1 MEKNKENKNNL
12 RSIMI
17 IILYFIFPYVMKF
30 LSGVK
35 WLVVLFYMLFALL
48 ILYLY
53 RNTFKRDF
61 KDIKENKKK
70 YLSSILTNVVLI
82 FVIMLV
88 TNALIGMIFDIKQ
101 TSENDYSLLSMFKKS
116 PIVLMFLTSLYYPVI
131 EGVIFRKSV
140 RDIIDNKWMFI
151 MFSSVFY
158 FFFNVAYTSLSFTS
172 IITSLCYLFSMMLLS
187 SYYYKTNNSTASV
200 LVMMIYN
207 IIISILSFI

>member
-53 RNTFKRDF
+53 RNTFKKDF
-61 KDIKENKKK
+61 KDIIENKKK
-70 YLSSILTNVVLI
+70 YLSSILINVALI
-82 FVIMLV
+82 FVIMLI
-88 TNALIGMIFDIKQ
+88 TNALIGMLFDIKQ
-101 TSENDYSLLSMFKKS
+101 TSENDYSLLAMFKS
-116 PIVLMFLTSLYYPVI
+116 PIILMFLTSLYYPVI

-140 RDIIDNKWMFI
+140 RDIIDNKWIFI
-151 MFSSVFY
+151 IFSSVFY

-187 SYYYKTNNSTASV
+187 NYYYKTNNFTASV
-200 LVMMIYN
+200 IVMMIYN
-207 IIISILSFI
+207 LIISAISFI

>member
-35 WLVVLFYMLFALL
+35 WLVVLLYMLFALL

-53 RNTFKRDF
+53 RNTFKKDF
-61 KDIKENKKK
+61 KDIIENKKK
-70 YLSSILTNVVLI
+70 YLSSILINVALI
-82 FVIMLV
+82 FVIMLI
-88 TNALIGMIFDIKQ
+88 TNALIGMLFDIKQ
-101 TSENDYSLLSMFKKS
+101 TSENDYSLLAMFKKS
-116 PIVLMFLTSLYYPVI
+116 PFVLILLTSIYYPVV

-151 MFSSVFY
+151 IFSSVFY
-158 FFFNVAYTSLSFTS
+158 FFFNIAYTSLSFTS

-187 SYYYKTNNSTASV
+187 SYYYKTNNFTASV
-200 LVMMIYN
+200 IVMMIYN
-207 IIISILSFI
+207 LIISAIIFI

>member
-17 IILYFIFPYVMKF
+17 IILYFIFPYVMKI

-35 WLVVLFYMLFALL
+35 WLVVLLYMLFALL

-88 TNALIGMIFDIKQ
+88 TNALIGMLFDIKQ

-116 PIVLMFLTSLYYPVI
+116 PIVLML
-131 EGVIFRKSV
+131 
-140 RDIIDNKWMFI
+140 
-151 MFSSVFY
+151 
-158 FFFNVAYTSLSFTS
+158 
-172 IITSLCYLFSMMLLS
+172 LLS
-187 SYYYKTNNSTASV
+187 SYRRRY
-200 LVMMIYN
+200 I
-207 IIISILSFI
+207 

>member
-35 WLVVLFYMLFALL
+35 WLVVLLYMLFALL

-70 YLSSILTNVVLI
+70 YLSSILINVVLI

-88 TNALIGMIFDIKQ
+88 TNALIGILFDIKQ

-116 PIVLMFLTSLYYPVI
+116 PIVLMLLTSLYYPVI

-187 SYYYKTNNSTASV
+187 SYYYKSNNFTASV
-200 LVMMIYN
+200 IVMMIYN
-207 IIISILSFI
+207 LIISVISFI

>member
-35 WLVVLFYMLFALL
+35 WLVVLLYMLFALL

-53 RNTFKRDF
+53 RNTFKKDF
-61 KDIKENKKK
+61 KDIIENKKK
-70 YLSSILTNVVLI
+70 YLSSILINVALI
-82 FVIMLV
+82 FVIMLI
-88 TNALIGMIFDIKQ
+88 TNALIGMLFDIKQ
-101 TSENDYSLLSMFKKS
+101 TSENDYSLLAMFKKS
-116 PIVLMFLTSLYYPVI
+116 PIILMFLTSLYYPVI

-140 RDIIDNKWMFI
+140 RDIIDNKWIFI
-151 MFSSVFY
+151 IFSSVFY
-158 FFFNVAYTSLSFTS
+158 FFFNAAYTSLSFTS

-187 SYYYKTNNSTASV
+187 NYYYKTNNFTASV
-200 LVMMIYN
+200 IVMMIYN
-207 IIISILSFI
+207 LIISAISFI

>member
-53 RNTFKRDF
+53 RNTFKKDF
-61 KDIKENKKK
+61 KDIIENKKK
-70 YLSSILTNVVLI
+70 YLSSILINVALI
-82 FVIMLV
+82 FVIMLI
-88 TNALIGMIFDIKQ
+88 TNALIGMLFDIKQ
-101 TSENDYSLLSMFKKS
+101 TSENDYSLLAMFKKS
-116 PIVLMFLTSLYYPVI
+116 PIILMFLTSLYYPVI

-140 RDIIDNKWMFI
+140 RDIIDNKWIFI
-151 MFSSVFY
+151 IFSSVFY

-172 IITSLCYLFSMMLLS
+172 IITSLCYLFPMMLLS
-187 SYYYKTNNSTASV
+187 NYYYKTNNFTASV
-200 LVMMIYN
+200 IVMMIYN
-207 IIISILSFI
+207 LIISAISFI

>member
-35 WLVVLFYMLFALL
+35 WLVVLLYMLFALL

-53 RNTFKRDF
+53 RNTFKKDF
-61 KDIKENKKK
+61 KDIIENKKK
-70 YLSSILTNVVLI
+70 YLSSILINVALI
-82 FVIMLV
+82 FVIMLI
-88 TNALIGMIFDIKQ
+88 TNALIGMLFDIKQ
-101 TSENDYSLLSMFKKS
+101 TSENDYSLLAMFKKS
-116 PIVLMFLTSLYYPVI
+116 PFVLILLTSIYYPVV

-151 MFSSVFY
+151 IFSPVFY
-158 FFFNVAYTSLSFTS
+158 FFFNIAYTSLSFTS

-187 SYYYKTNNSTASV
+187 SYYYKTNNFTASV
-200 LVMMIYN
+200 IVMMIYN
-207 IIISILSFI
+207 LIISAISFI

>member
-17 IILYFIFPYVMKF
+17 IILYFIFPYIMRF

-35 WLVVLFYMLFALL
+35 WLVVLLYMLFALL

-53 RNTFKRDF
+53 RNTFKNDF
-61 KDIKENKKK
+61 KDIIENKKK
-70 YLSSILTNVVLI
+70 YLSSILINVALI
-82 FVIMLV
+82 FVIMLI
-88 TNALIGMIFDIKQ
+88 TNALIGMLFDIKQ
-101 TSENDYSLLSMFKKS
+101 TSENDYSLLAMFKKS
-116 PIVLMFLTSLYYPVI
+116 PIILMFLTSLYYPVI

-140 RDIIDNKWMFI
+140 RDIIDNKWIFI
-151 MFSSVFY
+151 IFSSVFY

-187 SYYYKTNNSTASV
+187 SYYYKTNNFTASV
-200 LVMMIYN
+200 IVMMIYN
-207 IIISILSFI
+207 LIISAISFI

>member
-158 FFFNVAYTSLSFTS
+158 FFFNVVYTSLSFTS

-187 SYYYKTNNSTASV
+187 SYYYKTNNFTASV

>member
-35 WLVVLFYMLFALL
+35 WLVVLLYMLFALL

-53 RNTFKRDF
+53 RNTFKNDF
-61 KDIKENKKK
+61 KDIIENKKK
-70 YLSSILTNVVLI
+70 YLSSILINVALI
-82 FVIMLV
+82 FVIMLI
-88 TNALIGMIFDIKQ
+88 TNALIGMLFDIKQ
-101 TSENDYSLLSMFKKS
+101 TSENDYSLLAMFKKS
-116 PIVLMFLTSLYYPVI
+116 PIILMFLTSLYYPVI

-140 RDIIDNKWMFI
+140 RDIIDNKWIFI
-151 MFSSVFY
+151 IFSSVFY

-187 SYYYKTNNSTASV
+187 SYYYKTNNFTASV
-200 LVMMIYN
+200 IVMMIYN
-207 IIISILSFI
+207 LIISAISFI

>member
-35 WLVVLFYMLFALL
+35 WLVVLLYMLFALL

-53 RNTFKRDF
+53 RNTFKKDF
-61 KDIKENKKK
+61 KDIIENKKK
-70 YLSSILTNVVLI
+70 YLSSILINVALI
-82 FVIMLV
+82 FVIMLI
-88 TNALIGMIFDIKQ
+88 TNALIGMLFDIKQ
-101 TSENDYSLLSMFKKS
+101 TSENDYSLLTMFKKS
-116 PIVLMFLTSLYYPVI
+116 PIILMFLTSLYYPVI

-140 RDIIDNKWMFI
+140 RDIIDNKWIFI
-151 MFSSVFY
+151 IFSSVFY

-187 SYYYKTNNSTASV
+187 SYYYKTNNFTASV
-200 LVMMIYN
+200 IVMMIYN
-207 IIISILSFI
+207 LIISAISFI

>member
-17 IILYFIFPYVMKF
+17 IILYFIFPYIMRF

-35 WLVVLFYMLFALL
+35 WLVVLLYMLFALL

-53 RNTFKRDF
+53 RNTFKNDF
-61 KDIKENKKK
+61 KDIIENKKK
-70 YLSSILTNVVLI
+70 YLSSILINVALI
-82 FVIMLV
+82 FVIMLI
-88 TNALIGMIFDIKQ
+88 TNALIGMLFDIKQ
-101 TSENDYSLLSMFKKS
+101 TSENDYSLLAMFKKS
-116 PIVLMFLTSLYYPVI
+116 PIILMFLTSLYYPVV

-140 RDIIDNKWMFI
+140 RDIIDNKWIFI
-151 MFSSVFY
+151 IFSSIFY

-187 SYYYKTNNSTASV
+187 SYYYKTNNFTASV
-200 LVMMIYN
+200 IVMMIYN
-207 IIISILSFI
+207 LIISAISFI

>member
-53 RNTFKRDF
+53 RNTFKKDF
-61 KDIKENKKK
+61 KDIIENKKK
-70 YLSSILTNVVLI
+70 YLSSILINVALI
-82 FVIMLV
+82 FVIMLI
-88 TNALIGMIFDIKQ
+88 TNALIGMLFDIKQ
-101 TSENDYSLLSMFKKS
+101 TSENDYSLLAMFKKS
-116 PIVLMFLTSLYYPVI
+116 PIILMFLTSLYYPVI

-140 RDIIDNKWMFI
+140 RDIIDNKWIFI
-151 MFSSVFY
+151 IFSSVFY

-172 IITSLCYLFSMMLLS
+172 IITTLCYLFSMMLLS
-187 SYYYKTNNSTASV
+187 NYYYKTNNFTASV
-200 LVMMIYN
+200 IVMMIYN
-207 IIISILSFI
+207 LIISAISFI

>member
-70 YLSSILTNVVLI
+70 YLGSILINVVLI

-88 TNALIGMIFDIKQ
+88 TNALIGMIFGIKQ

-116 PIVLMFLTSLYYPVI
+116 PIVLMLLTSLYYPVI

-187 SYYYKTNNSTASV
+187 SYYYKTNNFTASV

-207 IIISILSFI
+207 IIILILSFI

>member
-172 IITSLCYLFSMMLLS
+172 IITSLCYLS
-187 SYYYKTNNSTASV
+187 SYYYKTNNFTASV

>member
-53 RNTFKRDF
+53 RNTFKKDF
-61 KDIKENKKK
+61 KDIIENKKK
-70 YLSSILTNVVLI
+70 YLSSILINVALI
-82 FVIMLV
+82 FVIMLI
-88 TNALIGMIFDIKQ
+88 TNALIGMLFDIKQ
-101 TSENDYSLLSMFKKS
+101 TSGNDYSLLAMFKKS
-116 PIVLMFLTSLYYPVI
+116 PIILMFLTSLYYPVI

-140 RDIIDNKWMFI
+140 RDIIDNKWIFI
-151 MFSSVFY
+151 IFSSVFY

-187 SYYYKTNNSTASV
+187 NYYYKTNNFTASV
-200 LVMMIYN
+200 IVMMIYN
-207 IIISILSFI
+207 LIISAISFI

>member
-116 PIVLMFLTSLYYPVI
+116 PIVLMFLTSLYYPV
-131 EGVIFRKSV
+131 
-140 RDIIDNKWMFI
+140 
-151 MFSSVFY
+151 
-158 FFFNVAYTSLSFTS
+158 
-172 IITSLCYLFSMMLLS
+172 LFSDDWL
-187 SYYYKTNNSTASV
+187 
-200 LVMMIYN
+200 
-207 IIISILSFI
+207 

>member
-131 EGVIFRKSV
+131 EGVI
-140 RDIIDNKWMFI
+140 IDNKWMFI

-187 SYYYKTNNSTASV
+187 SYYYKTNNFTASV